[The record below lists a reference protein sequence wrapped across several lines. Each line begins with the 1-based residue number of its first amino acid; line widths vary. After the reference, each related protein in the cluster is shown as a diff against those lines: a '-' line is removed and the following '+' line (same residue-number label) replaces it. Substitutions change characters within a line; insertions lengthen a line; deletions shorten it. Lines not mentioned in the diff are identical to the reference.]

1 MLGKK
6 YDLTYVI
13 GVVRER
19 AIDSLQDRMFLTAN
33 GNDTGKVVRLQR
45 LQRVEDVLP
54 AALPHTHERLT
65 AGVLADSELLVAI
78 TVWLLSVSSKKVS
91 PAGAHVASHVLDN
104 DCNRVRLRINCLK
117 QLSVA

>member
-33 GNDTGKVVRLQR
+33 GNDTEEVIGLERLQR
-45 LQRVEDVLP
+45 LEDVLP
-54 AALPHTHERLT
+54 AALPDSHKRFT
-65 AGVLADSELLVAI
+65 AGVLADNELLVAI
-78 TVWLLSVSSKKVS
+78 TVWFFSVSGKKVS
-91 PAGAHVASHVLDN
+91 PAGAHVARHMLDN
-104 DCNRVRLRINCLK
+104 D
-117 QLSVA
+117 